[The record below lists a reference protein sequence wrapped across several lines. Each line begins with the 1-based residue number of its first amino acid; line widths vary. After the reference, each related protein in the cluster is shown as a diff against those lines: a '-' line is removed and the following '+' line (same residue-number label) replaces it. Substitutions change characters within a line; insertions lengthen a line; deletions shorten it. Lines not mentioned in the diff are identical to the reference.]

1 MIGVSEY
8 NLIFKKI
15 SGVFE
20 KTFSKT
26 LDFFYFYGIIY
37 RTGNSHAD
45 ACQQGGRFI
54 EFAYCVDKNKGT
66 AEVLT

>member
-8 NLIFKKI
+8 NLIFKKYQ
-15 SGVFE
+15 VFL
-20 KTFSKT
+20 KKLFRKHLIFFTFMVQ
-26 LDFFYFYGIIY
+26 Y
-37 RTGNSHAD
+37 TGNSHAD

>member
-1 MIGVSEY
+1 MVLIGVSEY

-20 KTFSKT
+20 KTFSKA

-37 RTGNSHAD
+37 R
-45 ACQQGGRFI
+45 Q
-54 EFAYCVDKNKGT
+54 FAR
-66 AEVLT
+66 